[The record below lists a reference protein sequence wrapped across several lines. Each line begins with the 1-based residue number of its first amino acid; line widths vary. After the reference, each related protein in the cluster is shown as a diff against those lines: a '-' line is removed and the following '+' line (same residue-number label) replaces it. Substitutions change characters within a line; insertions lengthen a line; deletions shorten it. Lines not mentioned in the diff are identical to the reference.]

1 MKLQKNYRMLVQ
13 LSIFEK
19 TNEKTNYQ
27 PLTKEVFNAIIDEP
41 GLAALA
47 ERIEKA
53 DGDKEKQNQLKMN
66 APALLAHARQIV
78 GEKKNENVTEAS
90 NIAQVDV
97 DGMEGSPREYYEEHI
112 RGREEELGIVGAY
125 VSLRG
130 HGMKLLVE
138 NRFGDISQTQEW
150 VAQQVGL
157 EEFLDKSCKD
167 LVRAAFISPRSY
179 WLYISDGMFEEPEQ
193 SLPFVPTINTYNG
206 SGGGTMCTS
215 LEYQGIPVEKIYEKW
230 VENNGGA
237 PQVGTRN
244 NFIYRAMCAFKS
256 ITDSD
261 RDVLSH
267 LIPDYGLDEKE
278 YNRIMDSA
286 LKEPAKVIC
295 KEIKHYVEVLRGETE
310 EAPDW
315 YRIDTE
321 LIEELSRKVFKHL
334 PIGIKETIQRCPENR
349 KMQVFSALMPILG
362 TYADGVELTYVDGS
376 PTCTGLMT
384 GVVGMGSG
392 GKSGIRRMLEPW
404 FEPLREE
411 ATEAAAAIDEWKEEA
426 TLRASDERGTKKPKP
441 LVRWVAASA
450 SKAYLLEMMKNAQ
463 GHTVFTFTDEVNN
476 LNSGTGSGW
485 DQLSILLRAAFEQE
499 HFDRGLYGL
508 ESVSYCG
515 PVKWNITAMGTVG
528 AWRDFFPDRNTE
540 NGLATRFLLTFM
552 PDVIGEKMAIYK
564 PLTDDAQKAIDKAIQ
579 ILSNRKGEVSVPRIS
594 KAIGKWIEG
603 KRQLAE
609 TYQDAVLDSFF
620 HRAANIGFRIAV
632 LIHLLTEQER
642 ESKTAIDCAILMAE
656 YALQGQL
663 MFHGDKIARVLA
675 ENPMP
680 AVPKRFSW
688 ESLIKGLP
696 ENFTY
701 EEAKKAYDEKTSKTH
716 SKDDTLHRLRDQVSK
731 GLITTVGDNR
741 WKRL

>member
-1 MKLQKNYRMLVQ
+1 MTEDFNYRMLVQ
-13 LSIFEK
+13 SSIFEK
-19 TNEKTNYQ
+19 TNAQTVYQ
-27 PLTKEVFNAIIDEP
+27 PLTKEVLDAIIDNE
-41 GLAALA
+41 GLIALA
-47 ERIEKA
+47 QRIKDA
-53 DGDKEKQNQLKMN
+53 DGDKEKQNRLKMM
-66 APALLAHARQIV
+66 APALLAHAKRIQ
-78 GEKKNENVTEAS
+78 GEKKNENVTEES
-90 NIAQVDV
+90 HIVQVDL
-97 DGMEGSPREYYEEHI
+97 DNMETDPPEYYEEHI
-112 RGREEELGIVGAY
+112 RGREEELRIYGVY
-125 VSLRG
+125 VSLRL
-130 HGMKLLVE
+130 HGLKLFVE
-138 NRFGDISQTQEW
+138 RRFGDIGQTQEW
-150 VAQQVGL
+150 VAREVGL
-157 EEFLDKSCKD
+157 EKYLDKSCKD
-167 LVRAAFISPRSY
+167 LVRSAFLPPRSY
-179 WLYISDGMFEEPEQ
+179 WLHISDGMFEEPEQ
-193 SLPFVPTINTYNG
+193 SLPFVPTVERMEWDG
-206 SGGGTMCTS
+206 GGGTIG
-215 LEYQGIPVEKIYEKW
+215 EYQGIPLKDIYEKW
-230 VENNGGA
+230 VEQHGGA
-237 PQVGTRN
+237 PNVGTRN
-244 NFIYRAMCAFKS
+244 PFIHRALSAFKA
-256 ITDSD
+256 ITDND
-261 RDVLSH
+261 EEVLSRI
-267 LIPDYGLDEKE
+267 IPHYGLSDKE
-278 YNRIMDSA
+278 YKHIMKSA
-286 LKEPAKVIC
+286 LKEPAKRIW
-295 KEIKHYVEVLRGETE
+295 KELQHCVDVLKGESDE
-310 EAPDW
+310 DPYW

-334 PIGIKETIQRCPENR
+334 PIGIKETIQRCTENR